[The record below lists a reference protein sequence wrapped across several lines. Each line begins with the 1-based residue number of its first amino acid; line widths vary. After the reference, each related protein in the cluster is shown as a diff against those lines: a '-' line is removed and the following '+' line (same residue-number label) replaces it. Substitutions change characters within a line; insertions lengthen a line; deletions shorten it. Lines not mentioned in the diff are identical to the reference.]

1 MIDFKDKLKGIY
13 AITPPKFDETKLLN
27 DINICLGCGVKI
39 FQIRYKEE
47 ITKELKNFFS
57 SLIKLIKE
65 KDGIC
70 IINDFPHLAH
80 DIGADGVHLGKADLS
95 VQLVRSKYKNLII
108 GKTCK
113 SSTEEAKKAI
123 NEGANYVS
131 FGAFSNSLTKK
142 EAIPIE
148 KSNLDLINKFNAS
161 NKAIIGGISKE
172 NFHRVAELNFDMI
185 ALSNAIFNSQD
196 TAKSASFFVNNFNF
210 E

>member
-1 MIDFKDKLKGIY
+1 MDIKDKLKGIY
-13 AITPPKFDETKLLN
+13 AITPPKFDEIKLLN
-27 DINICLGCGVKI
+27 YINICLSCGVKI

-47 ITKELKNFFS
+47 ITIELKDFFS
-57 SLIKLIKE
+57 VLVKRIKE
-65 KDGIC
+65 KGGIT
-70 IINDFPHLAH
+70 IVNDFPQLAH

-95 VQLVRSKYKNLII
+95 VDAVKNKYKNLII

-113 SSTEEAKKAI
+113 SSIEEAKKAI
-123 NEGANYVS
+123 DAGANYVS
-131 FGAFSNSLTKK
+131 FGAFSNSSTKK

-148 KSNLDLINKFNAS
+148 KSDLDLINKFNVP

-172 NFHRVAELNFDMI
+172 NFHKVAELNFDMI

>member
-1 MIDFKDKLKGIY
+1 MDAKDKLKGIY

-27 DINICLGCGVKI
+27 DINICLSCGVKI

-47 ITKELKNFFS
+47 ITIELKDFFS
-57 SLIKLIKE
+57 VLVKRIKE
-65 KDGIC
+65 KEGIT
-70 IINDFPHLAH
+70 IINDFPQLAH

-95 VQLVRSKYKNLII
+95 VDAVKNKYKNLII

-113 SSTEEAKKAI
+113 SSIEEAKKAI
-123 NEGANYVS
+123 DDGANYVS
-131 FGAFSNSLTKK
+131 FGAFSNSSTKK

-148 KSNLDLINKFNAS
+148 KSDLDLINRFNAP

-172 NFHRVAELNFDMI
+172 NFHKVAELNFDMI